1 MQYSQ
6 QITSN
11 AVKGYL
17 VPHSIDPDL
26 SLIFPRIALD
36 LFAISYLIFGLF
48 YRINRRNDLAVVYL
62 ACNVGLFSVLTVL
75 SFSPLSTAVGFAL
88 FGVLSIIRL
97 RSFEYTHTQIA
108 YFFMSLS
115 IALICAIDL
124 SSLALPGLLMG
135 MLLILMTLVESKG
148 FRGRTSNMT
157 LTIDRVIIDET
168 ALNAHLTEFLQAPI
182 ISCNIMEVN
191 TLQETMLLQ
200 VVYRANR

>member
-1 MQYSQ
+1 MC
-6 QITSN
+6 
-11 AVKGYL
+11 A
-17 VPHSIDPDL
+17 VPHAIDPDL

-36 LFAISYLIFGLF
+36 LFAISYLVFGLF

-62 ACNVGLFSVLTVL
+62 ACNIGLFSVLTVL

-124 SSLALPGLLMG
+124 SSLTLPGLLLA
-135 MLLILMTLVESKG
+135 MLLLVMTLVEMKG
-148 FRGRTSNMT
+148 FRQRSSNVT
-157 LTIDRVIIDET
+157 ITIDRVIIDGT
-168 ALNAHLTEFLQAPI
+168 ALKAHLSEILQANI

-200 VVYRANR
+200 VVYRVSS